1 MIGHFEVLEVAAI
14 DGQGLQRAFFLQ
26 RIDRL
31 GFYNLLHE
39 TIVKLILVDCP
50 QVDVLGM
57 QGLRVW
63 LDQHERLGWNL
74 QRKVLF
80 VRGSFMDIW
89 PHDLELAE
97 MPAAFA

>member
-26 RIDRL
+26 GIGRL
-31 GFYNLLHE
+31 GFHYLFHE
-39 TIVKLILVDCP
+39 TIVKLVLVDCP
-50 QVDVLGM
+50 HVDVLGI

-74 QRKVLF
+74 QREVLF
-80 VRGSFMDIW
+80 VRGPFMDIW
-89 PHDLELAE
+89 PDDLELAE
-97 MPAAFA
+97 MPAAIT